1 MIFKINKLLK
11 INDFITVVK
20 LYLIYLT
27 YKYLKSFKINR
38 LFFKFRIPLS
48 EHFFELNEHFFELFE
63 HSFKLFE
70 HSLIYYD

>member
-20 LYLIYLT
+20 LYLTYLT

-38 LFFKFRIPLS
+38 LFFKFI
-48 EHFFELNEHFFELFE
+48 
-63 HSFKLFE
+63 
-70 HSLIYYD
+70 IYIIK